1 MTIIVR
7 GATTAT
13 VTQKLS
19 QLASAKRVA
28 VGDQS
33 GSRLTVTVFPKPN
46 QDGELTRAVLDAS
59 QGWAVEELRTE
70 AGRLDEVFRSI
81 TLPDT
86 MKEVAK

>member
-1 MTIIVR
+1 LVVR
-7 GATTAT
+7 GATTTT

-19 QLASAKRVA
+19 ALSSAKRVA
-28 VGDQS
+28 VSDEK

-46 QDGELTRAVLDAS
+46 QDGELTRAVLDVS

-70 AGRLDEVFRSI
+70 SGRLDEVFRSI